1 MNLVSKSFSLNYAA
15 ITVLVLTL
23 VGYPLIAPISLVLEI
38 QNQLISIPFRAL
50 VLFLSLF
57 VITKGILLRG
67 RFPSGPFWMVWW
79 IFWGLYISRIVIDGF
94 LNPEALRLS
103 LSEYIIYA
111 IGMSLLPALALSIKL
126 DDSILKRA
134 LIGIIVLGA
143 LGAVLNIWLIA
154 SQRELITVS
163 DLTAGRLD
171 SDTLNPI
178 SLAHLGVTVLILSAW
193 MLVRVETRGLMKHVL
208 LIICFLIGLG
218 AALAGASRGPLLA
231 LVFILPMI
239 MYMAFINLH
248 NRNLLRLSVIIIV
261 CFSGLAWLLTN
272 TEPIAAFGRMQESLF
287 TDDARM
293 DLYVAGWNL
302 FLNNPIL
309 GAGTEPLGFY
319 PHNVILESFMLF
331 GVFSGLLFVT
341 VVVISLL
348 ASVKIF
354 FRHPRNS
361 WISLLYVQ
369 YLVGA
374 MLSGALYTEAAMW
387 TLMVL
392 VVSCLASLR
401 DEKSVRKCH
410 ECVMSSPPPRPHADD
425 RLRLLT

>member
-1 MNLVSKSFSLNYAA
+1 MNLVSKSLFLNYAA

-23 VGYPLIAPISLVLEI
+23 VGYPLIAPISQVLEI
-38 QNQLISIPFRAL
+38 QNQLISIPFRVL

-103 LSEYIIYA
+103 LSEYILYA

-154 SQRELITVS
+154 SQRELSTVS

-193 MLVRVETRGLMKHVL
+193 MLVRMETRGLMKHTL
-208 LIICFLIGLG
+208 LIICLLIGLV
-218 AALAGASRGPLLA
+218 AALAGASRGPLLV
-231 LVFILPMI
+231 LVLVLPMI

-261 CFSGLAWLLTN
+261 CFSGLAWLLMN
-272 TEPIAAFGRMQESLF
+272 TETIVALGRMQESLF

-293 DLYVAGWNL
+293 DLYAAGWKL

-331 GVFSGLLFVT
+331 GVFSGFLFLAIVL
-341 VVVISLL
+341 ISLV
-348 ASVKIF
+348 AAVKIF

-361 WISLLYVQ
+361 WISLLYIQ

-387 TLMVL
+387 TLMAL

-401 DEKSVRKCH
+401 DEKAVRKRH
-410 ECVMSSPPPRPHADD
+410 ECVMSSPPLPHADD